1 MFEIKQVKNALDQ
14 NLIDILIKD
23 FEQGANQNLPGRR
36 FNTNLNLAIDLLT
49 PILKTFLPGNWII
62 DGGNYF
68 ETVRPYRLHVDTGKE
83 QIKNLYYNIV
93 IPLQLWTNNYDP
105 NLNKLIITNQTWTGD
120 AAFFVKGDT
129 SSDEYNKC
137 ITDYKDVGNLSKI
150 NDKNL
155 IELCPHL
162 NPENLQ
168 GFSIRQS
175 IVWEPGD
182 IIMFPRKL
190 IHLTSDWRLAGVYK
204 KLGLSLFTSYKHPG
218 SVLSSF

>member
-1 MFEIKQVKNALDQ
+1 MFEIKVYKNVLDLDFI
-14 NLIDILIKD
+14 NLLIKD
-23 FEQGANQNLPGRR
+23 FQENANEKLPGRK
-36 FNTNLNLAIDLLT
+36 FHTDLNFAKKILI
-49 PILKTFLPGNWII
+49 PILKILLPENWII

-105 NLNKLIITNQTWTGD
+105 NLNKLIITNQTWNDD
-120 AAFFVKGDT
+120 AAFFVKGDI
-129 SSDEYNKC
+129 SQNEYNKC
-137 ITDYKDVGNLSKI
+137 VTDYSKV
-150 NDKNL
+150 KNL
-155 IELCPHL
+155 TDSYDSNLLSLCPHL
-162 NPENLQ
+162 NPENLY
-168 GFSIRQS
+168 GFTIKSMIEWQ
-175 IVWEPGD
+175 PGD
-182 IIMFPRKL
+182 IIFFPRNH